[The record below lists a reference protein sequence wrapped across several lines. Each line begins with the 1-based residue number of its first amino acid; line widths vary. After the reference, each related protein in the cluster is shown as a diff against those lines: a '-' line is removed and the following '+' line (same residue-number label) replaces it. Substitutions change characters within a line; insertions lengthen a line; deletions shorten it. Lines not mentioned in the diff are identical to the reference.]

1 MFGKKKR
8 LINFWFKSSSKPS
21 VCLVWWYNIKV
32 QYLSMCDFA
41 LTQGHRGNNAWF
53 IGADSRSTQKL
64 RKKIYSL
71 LKSSKILMFSQEDV
85 RWRKRKSRDIQQ
97 KWLVYHTAWCLDKE
111 IPSFGK
117 RALDKTRLL
126 FFLSFLPG
134 VIAIPIHLW
143 VMRTAGKPS
152 RSLKPLT
159 QKWKKGQSGLWGN

>member
-1 MFGKKKR
+1 MIYRCWITVNTEIEKNNLLFAEKLWNFGEDFSEKCFLGTERK
-8 LINFWFKSSSKPS
+8 NFTPFWK
-21 VCLVWWYNIKV
+21 Y
-32 QYLSMCDFA
+32 
-41 LTQGHRGNNAWF
+41 
-53 IGADSRSTQKL
+53 
-64 RKKIYSL
+64 
-71 LKSSKILMFSQEDV
+71 SQEDV
-85 RWRKRKSRDIQQ
+85 RWRKRNNRDIQQ

-159 QKWKKGQSGLWGN
+159 QKWKKGQSGLSLSLT